1 MSRFSNIAIVA
12 IFMTVFLTIDG
23 RSQSCSSGQIN
34 GVFHTSCYPWT
45 SGDGTFTIPNGA
57 TSGTTTV
64 TKHND
69 QPRLQRALNAALG
82 RLVFDEAYYYINDEL
97 TVYSYRTIVGTGRS
111 SFVGNASY
119 PILPSSSYHLSSKIV
134 QVGTSKAIFKIGEGV
149 QDVSIRDLALVS
161 GFGTSGNYGI
171 LAQGGNG
178 SNQSS
183 LGFQFSNL
191 KFTGFDKGIYVNA
204 QNSAEWQFDN
214 VRLDHSFFENCT
226 QGVRINSHN
235 SGWSVTSVDMLVPAS
250 GYGFYLENSTYMTLD
265 LIIGNGPVSGTMAQ
279 ALVYVNN
286 HGNLSIRNTVAE
298 NFTYDVHLDGDSVY
312 GTGRNYPVYLMNN
325 TFMSGVT
332 LKDSTVVSM
341 GNQFGFDQADVS
353 AIAKGTTQLYSIGDK
368 FCFEG
373 ATCESNKGYT
383 LKDDAILLFG
393 TNKYKTEIDTL
404 KLGSRTY
411 SNLGSP
417 GNGTAYYCSDCQQ
430 TSTCGGSGSG
440 AFAKRINGAWSCN

>member
-1 MSRFSNIAIVA
+1 
-12 IFMTVFLTIDG
+12 
-23 RSQSCSSGQIN
+23 
-34 GVFHTSCYPWT
+34 
-45 SGDGTFTIPNGA
+45 
-57 TSGTTTV
+57 
-64 TKHND
+64 
-69 QPRLQRALNAALG
+69 
-82 RLVFDEAYYYINDEL
+82 
-97 TVYSYRTIVGTGRS
+97 
-111 SFVGNASY
+111 
-119 PILPSSSYHLSSKIV
+119 
-134 QVGTSKAIFKIGEGV
+134 
-149 QDVSIRDLALVS
+149 
-161 GFGTSGNYGI
+161 
-171 LAQGGNG
+171 
-178 SNQSS
+178 
-183 LGFQFSNL
+183 
-191 KFTGFDKGIYVNA
+191 
-204 QNSAEWQFDN
+204 
-214 VRLDHSFFENCT
+214 
-226 QGVRINSHN
+226 
-235 SGWSVTSVDMLVPAS
+235 
-250 GYGFYLENSTYMTLD
+250 MTLD

-383 LKDDAILLFG
+383 LQDDAILLFG